1 MVARRRKRTYR
12 RKSSFTISA
21 IETGA
26 ALSLASSAG
35 VDTAV
40 KAALGGDLSGAL
52 NVIQSS
58 VASNRSKIIGT
69 LGAAFVGK
77 MIAKSF
83 GNGQLAKLG
92 PIRVKAMTPEI
103 DQFGA

>member
-1 MVARRRKRTYR
+1 MVARRRR
-12 RKSSFTISA
+12 RRYSRKKSFTISA

-35 VDTAV
+35 VDSAV
-40 KAALGGDLSGAL
+40 KSALDGNLAGAL
-52 NVIQSS
+52 STIQSS
-58 VASNRSKIIGT
+58 VASNKTKIIGT

-92 PIRVKAMTPEI
+92 PIRVKA
-103 DQFGA
+103 

>member
-1 MVARRRKRTYR
+1 MVRRRRRSVR
-12 RKSSFTISA
+12 RKKSFTISA

-35 VDTAV
+35 VDTAI
-40 KAALGGDLSGAL
+40 KSALAGNLSGAL
-52 NVIQSS
+52 STIQSS
-58 VASNRSKIIGT
+58 VKTNRNQIIGT

-77 MIAKSF
+77 MLAKSF

-92 PIRVKAMTPEI
+92 PIRVKA
-103 DQFGA
+103 

>member
-1 MVARRRKRTYR
+1 MVRRKRTYR
-12 RKSSFTISA
+12 RKKSFTISA

-35 VDTAV
+35 VDSAL
-40 KAALGGDLSGAL
+40 KEALGGNLAGAL
-52 NVIQSS
+52 STIQGS
-58 VASNRSKIIGT
+58 VASNKNQIIGT

-77 MIAKSF
+77 MLAKSF

-92 PIRVKAMTPEI
+92 PIRVKA
-103 DQFGA
+103 

>member
-1 MVARRRKRTYR
+1 MVRRRRRSVR
-12 RKSSFTISA
+12 RKKSFTISA

-35 VDTAV
+35 VDSAL
-40 KAALGGDLSGAL
+40 KDALGGNLGSAL
-52 NVIQSS
+52 ATIQTS
-58 VASNRSKIIGT
+58 VASNRNQIIGT

-77 MIAKSF
+77 MLAKSF

-92 PIRVKAMTPEI
+92 PIRIKA
-103 DQFGA
+103 

>member
-1 MVARRRKRTYR
+1 MVRRKRTYR
-12 RKSSFTISA
+12 RKKSFTISA

-40 KAALGGDLSGAL
+40 KLALGGDLGLAL
-52 NVIQSS
+52 AEVQTS
-58 VASNRSKIIGT
+58 VASNKNKIIGT

-83 GNGQLAKLG
+83 GNGQIARLG
-92 PIRVKAMTPEI
+92 PIRIKV
-103 DQFGA
+103 

>member
-1 MVARRRKRTYR
+1 MVRRRANR
-12 RKSSFTISA
+12 RYSRKKSFTISA

-35 VDTAV
+35 VDTAI
-40 KAALGGDLSGAL
+40 KSALAGNLAGAL
-52 NVIQSS
+52 STIQTS
-58 VASNRSKIIGT
+58 VATNKTKIIGT

-92 PIRVKAMTPEI
+92 PIRIKA
-103 DQFGA
+103 

>member
-1 MVARRRKRTYR
+1 MVRRRKTVR
-12 RKSSFTISA
+12 RKKSFTISA

-35 VDTAV
+35 VDSAL
-40 KAALGGDLSGAL
+40 KDALGGNLGSAL
-52 NVIQSS
+52 ATIQTS
-58 VASNRSKIIGT
+58 VASNRNQIIGT

-77 MIAKSF
+77 MLAKSF

-92 PIRVKAMTPEI
+92 PIRIKA
-103 DQFGA
+103 

>member
-1 MVARRRKRTYR
+1 MVRRKRTYR
-12 RKSSFTISA
+12 RKKSFTISA

-35 VDTAV
+35 VDTALTE
-40 KAALGGDLSGAL
+40 ALGGNLSGAL
-52 NVIQSS
+52 STIQDNV
-58 VASNRSKIIGT
+58 AGNKNKIIGT

-77 MIAKSF
+77 MLAKSF

-92 PIRVKAMTPEI
+92 PIRIKA
-103 DQFGA
+103 

>member
-1 MVARRRKRTYR
+1 MVRRRKTVR
-12 RKSSFTISA
+12 RKKRFVISA

-35 VDTAV
+35 VDSAL
-40 KAALGGDLSGAL
+40 KDALGGNLGSALST
-52 NVIQSS
+52 IQTS
-58 VASNRSKIIGT
+58 VASNRNQIIGT

-77 MIAKSF
+77 MLAKSF

-92 PIRVKAMTPEI
+92 PISIKA
-103 DQFGA
+103 

>member
-1 MVARRRKRTYR
+1 MVRRRKTVR
-12 RKSSFTISA
+12 RKKSFTISA

-35 VDTAV
+35 VDSAL
-40 KAALGGDLSGAL
+40 KEALGGNLAGAL
-52 NVIQSS
+52 STIQGS
-58 VASNRSKIIGT
+58 VASNKNQIIGT

-77 MIAKSF
+77 MLAKSF

-92 PIRVKAMTPEI
+92 PISVKA
-103 DQFGA
+103 

>member
-1 MVARRRKRTYR
+1 MVRRRATR
-12 RKSSFTISA
+12 RYSRKKSFTISA

-26 ALSLASSAG
+26 ALSLAKSAG

-40 KAALGGDLSGAL
+40 QTALGGNLAGAL
-52 NVIQSS
+52 TEIQDK
-58 VASNRSKIIGT
+58 VALNKNKIIGT

-92 PIRVKAMTPEI
+92 PIRIKA
-103 DQFGA
+103 

>member
-1 MVARRRKRTYR
+1 MVRRRRRSVR
-12 RKSSFTISA
+12 RKKSFTISA

-35 VDTAV
+35 VDSAL
-40 KAALGGDLSGAL
+40 KEALGGNLAGAL
-52 NVIQSS
+52 STIQGS
-58 VASNRSKIIGT
+58 VASNKNQIIGT

-77 MIAKSF
+77 MLAKSF

-92 PIRVKAMTPEI
+92 PIRIKA
-103 DQFGA
+103 

>member
-1 MVARRRKRTYR
+1 MVRRMRTYR
-12 RKSSFTISA
+12 RKKSFTISA

-35 VDTAV
+35 VDTAIQE
-40 KAALGGDLSGAL
+40 ALGGNLSGAL
-52 NVIQSS
+52 GTIQDN
-58 VASNRSKIIGT
+58 VASNKNKIIGT

-77 MIAKSF
+77 MLAKSF

-92 PIRVKAMTPEI
+92 PIRVKA
-103 DQFGA
+103 

>member
-1 MVARRRKRTYR
+1 MVRRKRTYR
-12 RKSSFTISA
+12 RKKASFTISA

-40 KAALGGDLSGAL
+40 KSALDGNLAGALG
-52 NVIQSS
+52 VIQTS
-58 VASNRSKIIGT
+58 VASNKNKIIGT

-77 MIAKSF
+77 MLAKSF

-92 PIRVKAMTPEI
+92 PVRIKA
-103 DQFGA
+103 

>member
-1 MVARRRKRTYR
+1 MVRRKKTYR
-12 RKSSFTISA
+12 RKKSFTISA

-35 VDTAV
+35 VDTALEE
-40 KAALGGDLSGAL
+40 ALGGNLSGAL
-52 NVIQSS
+52 TTIQTS
-58 VASNRSKIIGT
+58 VASNKNQIIGT

-77 MIAKSF
+77 MLAKSF

-92 PIRVKAMTPEI
+92 PIRIKA
-103 DQFGA
+103 

>member
-1 MVARRRKRTYR
+1 MVRRRRRSVR
-12 RKSSFTISA
+12 RKKSFTISA

-35 VDTAV
+35 VDTAI
-40 KAALGGDLSGAL
+40 KSALAGNLSGAL
-52 NVIQSS
+52 STIQSS
-58 VASNRSKIIGT
+58 VKNNRNQIIGT

-77 MIAKSF
+77 MLAKSF

-92 PIRVKAMTPEI
+92 PVRIKA
-103 DQFGA
+103 

>member
-1 MVARRRKRTYR
+1 MVRRKRTYR
-12 RKSSFTISA
+12 RKKSFTISA

-35 VDTAV
+35 VDTAL
-40 KAALGGDLSGAL
+40 KDALGGNLSGAL
-52 NVIQSS
+52 STIQTS
-58 VASNRSKIIGT
+58 VASNKNQIIGT

-77 MIAKSF
+77 MLAKSF

-92 PIRVKAMTPEI
+92 PIRIKA
-103 DQFGA
+103 

>member
-1 MVARRRKRTYR
+1 MVRRRANR
-12 RKSSFTISA
+12 RYSRKKSFTISA

-52 NVIQSS
+52 NVIQTQ
-58 VASNRSKIIGT
+58 VAANKNKIIGT
-69 LGAAFVGK
+69 LGAAYVGK
-77 MIAKSF
+77 MLAKSF

-92 PIRVKAMTPEI
+92 PIRIKAMTPER

>member
-1 MVARRRKRTYR
+1 MVRRKRTYR
-12 RKSSFTISA
+12 RKKSFTISA

-35 VDTAV
+35 VDTAIQE
-40 KAALGGDLSGAL
+40 ALTGNLSGAL
-52 NVIQSS
+52 GTIQTN
-58 VASNRSKIIGT
+58 VASNKNKIIGT

-77 MIAKSF
+77 MLAKSF

>member
-1 MVARRRKRTYR
+1 MVARRRRVR
-12 RKSSFTISA
+12 RSRKKSFTISA

-35 VDTAV
+35 VDSAV
-40 KAALGGDLSGAL
+40 KSALAGNLSGAL
-52 NVIQSS
+52 STIQSS
-58 VASNRSKIIGT
+58 VATNRSKIIGT

-83 GNGQLAKLG
+83 GNSQVAKLG
-92 PIRVKAMTPEI
+92 PIKIRM
-103 DQFGA
+103 